1 MATIRRRAESGNIK
15 SQRQLTWGG
24 VRLIGYLAMWARD
37 RLLMTHNTEKMMTLL
52 WIPESANRS
61 TFRFDEKMTSPP
73 LYFRLL
79 SFVVIGVE
87 EESEN
92 VRITEKE
99 ALPRKW
105 NSQVNCRS
113 SSSRKSSLGC
123 ADRLCASAAFT
134 YARVYQEIKALSLS
148 LSRMIS
154 REEKVGA
161 EDPSAFRPVVSHAVG
176 LARALATAPS

>member
-1 MATIRRRAESGNIK
+1 VDGNNPPESRGRKHQKPTAI
-15 SQRQLTWGG
+15 TMGG
-24 VRLIGYLAMWARD
+24 RVRLIGYLAMWARD
-37 RLLMTHNTEKMMTLL
+37 RLLMTHNTENF
-52 WIPESANRS
+52 ESQSLQTGRHFDS
-61 TFRFDEKMTSPP
+61 TRKWH
-73 LYFRLL
+73 RLL
-79 SFVVIGVE
+79 DILGYYIFRCNCRVE
-87 EESEN
+87 ESSEN
-92 VRITEKE
+92 VRITEME

-105 NSQVNCRS
+105 NSQVNCRRS

-134 YARVYQEIKALSLS
+134 YARVYLEIKA